1 MTGFSRFTPLVQ
13 SLPATIPFVGPE
25 AQERKSGKAFRA
37 RIGANE
43 NGFGPAPSVQ
53 EHIRKAAGDV
63 WKYADPENFDLRAA
77 LADHLGV
84 TPDKVVVDGGVD
96 TLLGLAVR
104 QVVSQGTPV
113 ISSLG
118 AYPTFNYHVAGFGGR
133 LVTVPY
139 QNDREDPEAL
149 LDAVKRESAAIVYLS
164 NPDNPMGTWRDAETI
179 TAFAAALPENCL
191 FVLDEAYGEM
201 APKSALP
208 PADAF
213 LDRPNIVRMRTFSKA
228 YGLAGMRCGYAFGH
242 PDTIASFDKVRN
254 HFGMN
259 ILTQIA
265 ALEALRDQA
274 YLTTVLKRIEA
285 SKDRIS
291 EIARA
296 NGLEPLPSATNF
308 VAIDCGRDGAFA
320 AAVLAALVE
329 RGVFVR
335 MPGVEPLNRCIRISA
350 APDADI
356 DIFEEELPQALAAAS

>member
-1 MTGFSRFTPLVQ
+1 MAGFSRFTPLVQ

-53 EHIRKAAGDV
+53 KRISETAGDV

-77 LADHLGV
+77 LADHLGL
-84 TPDKVVVDGGVD
+84 TPDRIVVDGGVD

-104 QVVSQGTPV
+104 QVVSEGTPV
-113 ISSLG
+113 VSSLG

-139 QNDREDPEAL
+139 LNDREDPEAL
-149 LDAVKRESAAIVYLS
+149 LAAVKREDAAIVYMS

-179 TAFAAALPENCL
+179 LAFAKALPENTL

-201 APKSALP
+201 APEGALP

-213 LDRPNIVRMRTFSKA
+213 LDRPNVVRMRTFSKA

-265 ALEALRDQA
+265 ALEALRDQT
-274 YLTTVLKRIEA
+274 YLAEVLTRIEA

-291 EIARA
+291 AIARA

-320 AAVLAALVE
+320 TAVLAALVE

-356 DIFEEELPQALAAAS
+356 DILEEELPKAVAAAS